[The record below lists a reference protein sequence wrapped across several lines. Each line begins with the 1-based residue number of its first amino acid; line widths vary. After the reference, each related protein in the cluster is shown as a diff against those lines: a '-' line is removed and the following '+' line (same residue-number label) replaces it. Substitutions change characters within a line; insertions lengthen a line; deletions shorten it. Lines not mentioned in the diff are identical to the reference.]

1 MKELLSWDQ
10 TLFKDSELFELDHI
24 PEHFLHRDEQ
34 MRSLMY
40 CIRPGLKGGR
50 TLNGLCTGAPGT
62 GKTTAVLKVFEE
74 IEKHSTKL
82 IPVLVNCQVNSTRY
96 TIFSQIFKKIIG
108 YAPPATGA
116 SFKKIFGEVAKY
128 IVEHEKVLL
137 VALDDMN
144 YLFYENEVNEIL
156 YSLLRAHETHPGAR
170 MGVIAILSDTG
181 VPHLLDPKVES
192 VFLPEEIKFP
202 VYSFDE
208 IRDILSNRAKLGFYP
223 DVLDDSV
230 LDNIARHTSSLGDL
244 RVGIDLLK
252 RSALNA
258 EKRASKK
265 IDHEDIVS
273 AYEKS
278 RLVHLSYM
286 MRALKKEEKMLLGLI
301 VESPNSN
308 SGDLYEKFHKK
319 TGLGYTRFYE
329 LLNKLGSNNLIDA
342 DFTGKGARGRSR
354 IVTLKFQPEEVKN
367 RLT

>member
-1 MKELLSWDQ
+1 MKEFLSWDQ

-24 PEHFLHRDEQ
+24 PEYFHHRDAQ
-34 MRSLMY
+34 LQSLMY
-40 CIRPGLKGGR
+40 CIRPALGGGR
-50 TLNGLCTGAPGT
+50 PVNSLCIGSPGT

-74 IEKHSTKL
+74 IEKHSQNVV
-82 IPVLVNCQVNSTRY
+82 PVLVNCQVNSTKY
-96 TIFSQIFKKIIG
+96 AVFSQIFKKIIG

-116 SFKKIFGEVAKY
+116 SFKKIFSEVAKY

-144 YLFYENEVNEIL
+144 YLFYENEVDGIL

-202 VYSFDE
+202 QYTFDE
-208 IRDILSNRAKLGFYP
+208 IRDILSNRIRQGFFP
-223 DVLDDSV
+223 DVIGESV
-230 LDNIARHTSSLGDL
+230 LETIAHHTFSLGDL

-252 RSALNA
+252 RSGLNA
-258 EKRASKK
+258 EKRASKT
-265 IDHEDIVS
+265 IAQEDVES

-286 MRALKKEEKMLLGLI
+286 MRTLKKEEKILLGLI
-301 VESPNSN
+301 ADSPQSN
-308 SGDLYEKFHKK
+308 SGDLYKKFHGK
-319 TGLGYTRFYE
+319 TTLGYTRFYE
-329 LLNKLGSNNLIDA
+329 LLNKLGSVKLIDA

-354 IVTLKFQPEEVKN
+354 VVKLRFKPEEVKI
-367 RLT
+367 RL